1 MHKYY
6 FMKLFKIY
14 TPVLAIA
21 VFASCNTMDT
31 RLGADSTVE
40 NISQFIDL
48 SAMDTSTHPGDDF
61 FRYANGAWYDTVTI
75 PSDKSGVGAFEK
87 LRDNS
92 TIRMKSILEGIS
104 TDAKDST
111 ERLVAGF
118 YRSGMDTAT
127 IEKLG
132 YEPLKPLLN
141 RLDSIKDVK
150 QLMEFVAA
158 ESKRFNNSVIGFYV
172 APDDKNSA
180 MNVAQFYQTGLGLPD
195 RDYYFKN
202 DSATQK
208 IQNAYKE
215 YLKNAFELTGNL
227 AADAEK
233 NADLVYN
240 LEKKLAESH
249 RTRVEMRD
257 PIKNYNKF
265 TVADL
270 DKKYPQIAWSQ
281 MLTNLGAQNV
291 DSVIVGQPDYYTKLN
306 QLLQTVSI
314 EEWKAYLRAHS
325 IDNYA
330 SVLSS
335 PFVNAQFNYNK
346 TLTGLSENKPR
357 WERLSVMT
365 DDYLGEALGKLYVDK
380 YFNQDAKNRM
390 MVLVANLGQAF
401 STRINNLDWMSDST
415 KQTAQQKLSAII
427 NKIGFPDKWR
437 NYSAVKITKGDFFG
451 NVISAAENEY
461 NFNLSQLGKPVDKT
475 LWHMSPPTVNAYY
488 NPSVNEIVFP
498 AGILQFPFF
507 DPHADDAINYGG
519 IGMVIGHEITHGFD
533 DQGSQYDKDG
543 NLKNWWTAQDREKF
557 QTKVEQ
563 IQKQYDEFTV
573 LDSLHVNGKL
583 TTGENIADFGGVA
596 IAYDAFQLTEQAKDT
611 TKKIDGF
618 TPNQRF
624 FLSIAQIWRSKY
636 KDEILRQ
643 RINTGPHS
651 PAQWRVLG
659 PLMNFTPFYQAFN
672 VQPGNKMYKPENE
685 RIKIW

>member
-1 MHKYY
+1 MQ
-6 FMKLFKIY
+6 LFKIY
-14 TPVLAIA
+14 LPILAA
-21 VFASCNTMDT
+21 TVFASCNTADT
-31 RLGADSTVE
+31 RLGADSTLE
-40 NISQFIDL
+40 NISHFIDL
-48 SAMDTSTHPGDDF
+48 SAMDTSVHPGDDF
-61 FRYANGAWYDTVTI
+61 FRFTNGAWYDTATI
-75 PSDKSGVGAFEK
+75 PGDKLGVGAFEK
-87 LRDNS
+87 LRNIS
-92 TIRMKSILEGIS
+92 TKRMKSILDGIDEEA
-104 TDAKDST
+104 TDST
-111 ERLVAGF
+111 ESLIAGF
-118 YRSGMDTAT
+118 YHSGMDTIT

-132 YEPLKPLLN
+132 YEPLKPLMS
-141 RLDSIKDVK
+141 RIDSIKDVQ
-150 QLMEFVAA
+150 QLMQFVAS

-208 IQNAYKE
+208 IQNAYRE
-215 YLKNAFELTGNL
+215 YLKTVFELTGNL
-227 AADAEK
+227 ASDAKK
-233 NADLVYN
+233 NANLVYN

-265 TVADL
+265 TVAEL
-270 DKKYPQIAWSQ
+270 DKKHPNIGWSVLLKN
-281 MLTNLGAQNV
+281 MGAQNV
-291 DSVIVGQPDYYTKLN
+291 DSVLVGQPDYYAKLN
-306 QLLQTVSI
+306 QLLQTTSI
-314 EEWKAYLRAHS
+314 EEWKAYLRAHTV
-325 IDNYA
+325 DNYA

-357 WERLSVMT
+357 WERLSKMT

-380 YFNQDAKNRM
+380 YFNQEAKNRM

-401 STRINNLDWMSDST
+401 SARINKLDWMSDST
-415 KQTAQQKLSAII
+415 KQTAQEKLSAII

-437 NYSAVKITKGDFFG
+437 NYSNVKITKGDFFG
-451 NVISAAENEY
+451 NVISVAENEY

-507 DPHADDAINYGG
+507 DPNADDAINYGG
-519 IGMVIGHEITHGFD
+519 IGMVIGHEMTHGFD

-557 QTKVEQ
+557 QVKVEQ
-563 IQKQYDEFTV
+563 IQKLYDGFTV
-573 LDSLHVNGKL
+573 LDSLPVNGKL
-583 TTGENIADFGGVA
+583 TTGENIADFGGIA
-596 IAYDAFQLTEQAKDT
+596 IAYDAFQLTEQAKDS

-624 FLSIAQIWRSKY
+624 FLSVAQIWRSKY
-636 KDEILRQ
+636 KDETVRQ
-643 RINTGPHS
+643 RINTDPHS

-659 PLMNFTPFYQAFN
+659 PLMNFSPFYQAFN

>member
-1 MHKYY
+1 
-6 FMKLFKIY
+6 MKLFKIY
-14 TPVLAIA
+14 IPMLAAA
-21 VFASCNTMDT
+21 VFASCNTTDT

-48 SAMDTSTHPGDDF
+48 SAMDTSVHPGDDF
-61 FRYANGAWYDTVTI
+61 FRFTNGAWYDTATI
-75 PSDKSGVGAFEK
+75 PGDKSGVGAFEK

-92 TIRMKSILEGIS
+92 TKRMKSILDGIEE
-104 TDAKDST
+104 DAKDST
-111 ERLVAGF
+111 ESLIAGF
-118 YRSGMDTAT
+118 YHSGMDTAT

-132 YEPLKPLLN
+132 YEPLKPLLS
-141 RLDSIKDVK
+141 RIDSIKDVK
-150 QLMEFVAA
+150 QFMEFVAV
-158 ESKRFNNSVIGFYV
+158 ESKHFNNSVIGFYV

-208 IQNAYKE
+208 IQNAYRE

-227 AADAEK
+227 ASDAEK
-233 NADLVYN
+233 NANLVYN
-240 LEKKLAESH
+240 LEKKLAENH
-249 RTRVEMRD
+249 RTRVELRD

-265 TVADL
+265 TVAEL
-270 DKKYPQIAWSQ
+270 DKKHPNIGWSVLLKN
-281 MLTNLGAQNV
+281 MGAENV
-291 DSVIVGQPDYYTKLN
+291 DSVLVGQPDYYTKLN
-306 QLLQTVSI
+306 QLLQTTSI
-314 EEWKAYLRAHS
+314 EEWKAYLRAHTV
-325 IDNYA
+325 DNYA

-357 WERLSVMT
+357 WERLSKMT
-365 DDYLGEALGKLYVDK
+365 DNYLGEALGKLYVDK

-401 STRINNLDWMSDST
+401 SARINKLDWMSDST
-415 KQTAQQKLSAII
+415 KQTAQEKLSAII

-437 NYSAVKITKGDFFG
+437 DYSGVKITKGDFFG

-507 DPHADDAINYGG
+507 DPNADDAINYGG
-519 IGMVIGHEITHGFD
+519 IGMVIGHEMTHGFD

-557 QTKVEQ
+557 QVKVEQ
-563 IQKQYDEFTV
+563 IQKLYDGFTV
-573 LDSLHVNGKL
+573 LDSLPVNGKL

-596 IAYDAFQLTEQAKDT
+596 IAYDAFQLTEQAKDS

-624 FLSIAQIWRSKY
+624 FLSVAQIWRSKY
-636 KDEILRQ
+636 KDETVRQ
-643 RINTGPHS
+643 RINTDPHS